1 MMTDESSS
9 SYSLAYEC
17 EQNQTVISVNKVLI
31 SLIIS
36 ENLILRDLPF
46 LVISLLSWAGIYI
59 HNSYYYD

>member
-36 ENLILRDLPF
+36 GGSENLILRDLPF
-46 LVISLLSWAGIYI
+46 LVISLL
-59 HNSYYYD
+59 NSYYYD